1 MANNRFPKVGDKV
14 KIVNCKRAEKYKG
27 KEMIVKRASFLFDR
41 EIVAQLDGVRTY
53 IPVRNLEIIKA

>member
-14 KIVNCKRAEKYKG
+14 KIIDCKRAEKYNG
-27 KEMIVKRASFLFDR
+27 KEILVKKSAFVFDR
-41 EIVAQLDGVRTY
+41 EIVAQLEGVKTY